1 MGLRVDERIV
11 AGGDAD
17 GLVVHHLVLRG
28 SPRAIG
34 RHLCELV
41 RARYGVC
48 AADPPLPGP
57 THRER
62 VSCSASFAPPGN
74 GGRAHPLVARAIEV
88 AGPLGKPRRGE
99 PPPVGRP
106 YVMELHPDEGHPS
119 LAVCAFDLEG
129 AALDG
134 VNGEGLVVVAVPE
147 GAPAAGCGAGALRVV
162 RHLLD
167 RCGSA
172 AEAREAL
179 RDASLDAAGGRW
191 LVADRRGDAF
201 VLEVAAGRGDVRRV
215 DAAGGPL
222 AVAARLEDAALRTLW
237 HGEYDPVERR
247 LAARFFVGAGE
258 FRRGEAA
265 ELGFQ
270 LG

>member
-1 MGLRVDERIV
+1 MGLQVDERIV

-48 AADPPLPGP
+48 AEDPPLPFA

-62 VSCSASFAPPGN
+62 VSCTASFAPPGS
-74 GGRAHPLVARAIEV
+74 GARAHPVVAATIEV
-88 AGPLGKPRRGE
+88 AGSLGRPRRGE

-119 LAVCAFDLEG
+119 LAVCAFDLEN

-147 GAPAAGCGAGALRVV
+147 PVAAAGSGAGALRVV
-162 RHLLD
+162 RQLLD
-167 RCGSA
+167 RCASA

-179 RDASLDAAGGRW
+179 RDAGLHAGGGRW

-201 VLEVAAGRGDVRRV
+201 VLEAGRGDVRRV

-265 ELGFQ
+265 ELRFQ